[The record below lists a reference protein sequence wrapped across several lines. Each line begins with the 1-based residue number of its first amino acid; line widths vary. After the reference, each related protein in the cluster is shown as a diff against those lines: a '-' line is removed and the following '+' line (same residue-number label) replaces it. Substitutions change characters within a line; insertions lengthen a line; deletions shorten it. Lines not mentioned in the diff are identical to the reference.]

1 MHRNPPCV
9 SAPDGSGDG
18 MSNESIDPAER
29 LSARDR
35 VRRARA
41 RTLSPAQRLEAMRH
55 LLARSRAILERSP
68 AGLAHF
74 RRRNFSIRAVG
85 RTSRMDV
92 HDS

>member
-1 MHRNPPCV
+1 MIT
-9 SAPDGSGDG
+9 
-18 MSNESIDPAER
+18 ESIDPADS

-41 RTLSPAQRLEAMRH
+41 RTMSPAQRLAAMRR
-55 LLARSRAILERSP
+55 LLAQSRQILERSP

-74 RRRNFSIRAVG
+74 RRRNFAARAVG
-85 RTSRMDV
+85 RKARMDA